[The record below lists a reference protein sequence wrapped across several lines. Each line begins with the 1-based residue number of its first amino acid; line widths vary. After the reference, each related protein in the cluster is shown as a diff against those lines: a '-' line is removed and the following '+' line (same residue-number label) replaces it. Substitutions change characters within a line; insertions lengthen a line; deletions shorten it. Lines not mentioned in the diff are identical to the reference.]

1 MLSLHPM
8 FENRLIN
15 LVLLTF
21 LVLLA
26 SCSKFV
32 KLQKNGN
39 TEEKYDAAIKYFEKK
54 DYFKANLLFEEVLPT
69 LKGQAGAE
77 KGLFYNAYT
86 YYYGKQYIMSAHYFS
101 EFYETYPRSEFAEES
116 MFMHAKSLY
125 KDSPQFNLDQ
135 TNSQD
140 AMKAIQAFA
149 NRYSSSSTYMEEINK
164 MAEELTKKLEIKAF
178 ESAKLYYNI
187 GSYNSI
193 LYKSAV
199 IAFGNFQHDY
209 PASPFTEE
217 ACFLKMDAQYQL
229 AKGSYEAII
238 KNGAKVY
245 LKRDRLYDTIEF
257 YHNFIDKYPESK
269 YKKAAEL
276 IYESCQDQLKHL
288 KS

>member
-8 FENRLIN
+8 FKN
-15 LVLLTF
+15 LVLF
-21 LVLLA
+21 VSFICLV
-26 SCSKFV
+26 SCSRFV
-32 KLQKNGN
+32 KLQKNGT
-39 TEEKYDAAIKYFEKK
+39 TEEKYNAAIIYFEKK
-54 DYFKANLLFEEVLPT
+54 DYFKANLLLEEVLPT

-86 YYYGKQYIMSAHYFS
+86 YYYGKQYLMSSHYFN

-116 MFMHAKSLY
+116 LFMHAKSLY

-135 TNSQD
+135 TNSED
-140 AMKAIQAFA
+140 AMRAIQAFA
-149 NRYSSSSTYMEEINK
+149 NRYSTSKYMDEINK

-217 ACFLKMDAQYQL
+217 ASFLRMDAQFKL
-229 AKGSYEAII
+229 ARGSYEVIL

-245 LKRDRLYDTIEF
+245 LKKDRLYDTIEF

-276 IYESCQDQLKHL
+276 IYESCQDQLKQL